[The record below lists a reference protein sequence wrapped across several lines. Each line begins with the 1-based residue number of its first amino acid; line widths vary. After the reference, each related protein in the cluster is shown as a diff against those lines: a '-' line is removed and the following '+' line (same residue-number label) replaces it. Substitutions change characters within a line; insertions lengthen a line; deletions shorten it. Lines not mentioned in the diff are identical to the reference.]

1 VDIAQSQQLPM
12 VLLPWLE
19 GEGDKEQDILVVEV
33 GFSMVLKVDQLGNL
47 ALSLQQTII
56 HMVEVVVRVL
66 VDQEVFLLTMLD
78 LSAEVLEA
86 LYKVEMPMEAQGL
99 VVVEVVVTMAVEVEA
114 VMQTRLLIREWAQEE
129 VGPVLCSPLWLA
141 IWKDKQEPMDLELL
155 VEHHQA
161 TGFHPMVRQEMLVSS
176 SLFRFLLRR
185 PHLHNF
191 E

>member
-1 VDIAQSQQLPM
+1 
-12 VLLPWLE
+12 
-19 GEGDKEQDILVVEV
+19 VEA
-33 GFSMVLKVDQLGNL
+33 G
-47 ALSLQQTII
+47 
-56 HMVEVVVRVL
+56 
-66 VDQEVFLLTMLD
+66 
-78 LSAEVLEA
+78 AEEA
-86 LYKVEMPMEAQGL
+86 VAAAAAEA
-99 VVVEVVVTMAVEVEA
+99 EVEVEG
-114 VMQTRLLIREWAQEE
+114 VVTLSWLLIREWAQEE

-155 VEHHQA
+155 VEHRQA

>member
-1 VDIAQSQQLPM
+1 VDIAQSGQLPM

-33 GFSMVLKVDQLGNL
+33 GFSTALKVDRLGNL

-66 VDQEVFLLTMLD
+66 VDQEVYHPIVEL
-78 LSAEVLEA
+78 LEA
-86 LYKVEMPMEAQGL
+86 LYKVEMPMEAQDM
-99 VVVEVVVTMAVEVEA
+99 VVEEVVVTLVEVEG
-114 VMQTRLLIREWAQEE
+114 VVTPSWLLIREWAQEE
-129 VGPVLCSPLWLA
+129 VGPVLCSPPSLA

-155 VEHHQA
+155 VEHRQA
-161 TGFHPMVRQEMLVSS
+161 TGFHPMVRQEMLVLS
-176 SLFRFLLRR
+176 SLFRFSLYRR
-185 PHLHNF
+185 HLHNF